1 MYQFLF
7 TGDNFIVSFVVG
19 LLTLIGGYILY
30 DTAKKRIKPYVPLS
44 SFIIVFGYGLSGWGL
59 VGIPDMI
66 KANRSSITEQYDVS
80 KDGNII
86 QFERK
91 TNNRTLEKKV
101 AVKVI
106 GESKDAYQTEYH
118 GDYYQIS
125 KTDVKKGNN

>member
-1 MYQFLF
+1 MAKKLNKAY
-7 TGDNFIVSFVVG
+7 IVSS
-19 LLTLIGGYILY
+19 
-30 DTAKKRIKPYVPLS
+30 VPKD
-44 SFIIVFGYGLSGWGL
+44 L
-59 VGIPDMI
+59 VQV
-66 KANRSSITEQYDVS
+66 NTTSVSYNYDVV

-91 TNNRTLEKKV
+91 TNNRALEKKV

>member
-1 MYQFLF
+1 MYDL
-7 TGDNFIVSFVVG
+7 
-19 LLTLIGGYILY
+19 
-30 DTAKKRIKPYVPLS
+30 AKKLNKAYIVASVLV
-44 SFIIVFGYGLSGWGL
+44 IIFGYGLSGWGL
-59 VGIPDMI
+59 VSIPDMI
-66 KANRSSITEQYDVS
+66 KANRSSVTEQYDVS

-91 TNNRTLEKKV
+91 TNNRALEKKV

-118 GDYYQIS
+118 GDYHQIS

>member
-7 TGDNFIVSFVVG
+7 TGDNVIVSFVVG

-30 DTAKKRIKPYVPLS
+30 DTAKKRIKPYTPLS
-44 SFIIVFGYGLSGWGL
+44 IFIIVFGYGLSGWGL
-59 VGIPDMI
+59 AGIPDMI
-66 KANRSSITEQYDVS
+66 KANRSSVTEQYDVS

-101 AVKVI
+101 TVKVI
-106 GESKDAYQTEYH
+106 GESKDAYQAEYH
-118 GDYYQIS
+118 GDYYQIL
-125 KTDVKKGNN
+125 KTDITKGN

>member
-1 MYQFLF
+1 MYTVL
-7 TGDNFIVSFVVG
+7 VG
-19 LLTLIGGYILY
+19 LTCFVMFILAIGVFTPY
-30 DTAKKRIKPYVPLS
+30 DTISL
-44 SFIIVFGYGLSGWGL
+44 FIT
-59 VGIPDMI
+59 IPDMI

>member
-7 TGDNFIVSFVVG
+7 TEDNFIVSLVAG
-19 LLTLIGGYILY
+19 LIVLIGGYVWY
-30 DTAKKRIKPYVPLS
+30 DMAKKLNKAYIVPSVL
-44 SFIIVFGYGLSGWGL
+44 IIVFGYGLSGWGFAG
-59 VGIPDMI
+59 VKDMVQ
-66 KANRSSITEQYDVS
+66 ANTTSVSYNYDAV

-91 TNNRTLEKKV
+91 TNNWTLEKKV

-106 GESKDAYQTEYH
+106 GESKDAYQAEYH

-125 KTDVKKGNN
+125 KNDVKKGN

>member
-7 TGDNFIVSFVVG
+7 TEDNFIVSLVAG
-19 LLTLIGGYILY
+19 LIVLIGGYVWY
-30 DTAKKRIKPYVPLS
+30 DMAKKLNKAYIVPSVLV
-44 SFIIVFGYGLSGWGL
+44 IVFGYGLSGWGFAG
-59 VGIPDMI
+59 VKDMVQ
-66 KANRSSITEQYDVS
+66 ANTTSVSYNYDAV

-91 TNNRTLEKKV
+91 TNNWTLEKKV

-106 GESKDAYQTEYH
+106 GESKDAYQAEYH

-125 KTDVKKGNN
+125 KNDVKKGN